1 MSAQPDRP
9 FLMRA
14 VAEVVVAEEKARVAA
29 DRDMADEIK
38 RLRERIDELGAKRD
52 DPVTLVPSG
61 LAEQISNA
69 DRLIK
74 EWPPLRTAPV
84 PVVRNVAGAM
94 LTRDGQL
101 AVSYS
106 DGSTERLG
114 QVVGPQGATGPQ
126 GIPGRD
132 GIGFKGDD
140 GPAGR
145 DGVGIVAAAINRAG
159 ELMLTMSDGS
169 VLTPGRVTAAKK

>member
-29 DRDMADEIK
+29 DRDMAEEIK

-74 EWPPLRTAPV
+74 EWPAVRTAPV
-84 PVVRNVAGAM
+84 PVVRQVAGAM

-106 DGSTERLG
+106 DGTSERLG
-114 QVVGPQGATGPQ
+114 LVVGPAGERGPPGEPGAYGVS
-126 GIPGRD
+126 I
-132 GIGFKGDD
+132 KGDD
-140 GPAGR
+140 GPPGR
-145 DGVGIVAAAINRAG
+145 DGVSIVAAAINRAG
-159 ELMLTMSDGS
+159 ELMLTMTDGS